1 MVIIN
6 IDYVIKFKQKDNNDN
21 NDNDD
26 NNSNSNNGN
35 NHGNHIFISIIS
47 NNPCSNVYL
56 YRKRQ
61 NNNNN
66 HGNQRLRLFLYKCV
80 YYIMC

>member
-1 MVIIN
+1 MIIIN
-6 IDYVIKFKQKDNNDN
+6 IDYVIKFKEKDNNDD

-26 NNSNSNNGN
+26 NNNNSDNGN
-35 NHGNHIFISIIS
+35 NYGNHIYISII
-47 NNPCSNVYL
+47 CSNTCSMYICIK
-56 YRKRQ
+56 KRQ

-66 HGNQRLRLFLYKCV
+66 HENQKCFLFLYKCV